1 MTGVEPAVLGLAREA
16 AEWRLIG
23 LLFEPPS
30 GRWREQVASLGG
42 EVTDANLRRAAEAG
56 LGEASEELYHSIF
69 GPGGPASAREASYF
83 DNIQLGYLIAELCA
97 HYDAFAYQPS
107 LGEAPDHVAVEAGF
121 MAYLRLKEAYARTEG
136 DHEHAALAGEAALY
150 FLGEHLARIAPAL
163 AERLAS
169 SGVEYLMLAA
179 QALAERSGSHKK
191 TPVGLPIL
199 QDLDGAQFL
208 CGHEQAD
215 D

>member
-1 MTGVEPAVLGLAREA
+1 VSGVEPAVLALAREA

-30 GRWREQVASLGG
+30 GSWREQVASLGA
-42 EVTDANLRRAAEAG
+42 EVTDAKLKRAAEAG

-121 MAYLRLKEAYARTEG
+121 IAYLRLKQAYAKTEG
-136 DHEHAALAGEAALY
+136 NHEHGALAGEAAQY
-150 FLGEHLARIAPAL
+150 FLGEHLARMAPAL

-179 QALAERSGSHKK
+179 QALAERSGSQERA
-191 TPVGLPIL
+191 PVDLPIL
-199 QDLDGAQFL
+199 QNPGEAQFE
-208 CGHEQAD
+208 CGCEPAD